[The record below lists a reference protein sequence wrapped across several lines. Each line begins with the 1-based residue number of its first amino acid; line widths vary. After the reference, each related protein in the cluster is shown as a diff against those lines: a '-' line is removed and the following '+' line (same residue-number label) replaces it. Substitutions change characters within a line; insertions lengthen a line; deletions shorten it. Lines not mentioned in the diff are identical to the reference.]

1 MIYNNND
8 ENIKIS
14 SIRLAGGNQSQFS
27 INVDGQSGYN
37 FSDIEIYAKDS
48 VFVFVRVTVN
58 PNDQNT
64 PFFVEDKIIFETND
78 NEQSVLLTAYG
89 QNANYIIANQEIKAQ
104 YIVP

>member
-1 MIYNNND
+1 MHITFDD
-8 ENIKIS
+8 EAFGF
-14 SIRLAGGNQSQFS
+14 LGP
-27 INVDGQSGYN
+27 
-37 FSDIEIYAKDS
+37 SDIEIYAKDS

-89 QNANYIIANQEIKAQ
+89 QNANYIIANQEINQTNLKKTFYQ
-104 YIVP
+104 